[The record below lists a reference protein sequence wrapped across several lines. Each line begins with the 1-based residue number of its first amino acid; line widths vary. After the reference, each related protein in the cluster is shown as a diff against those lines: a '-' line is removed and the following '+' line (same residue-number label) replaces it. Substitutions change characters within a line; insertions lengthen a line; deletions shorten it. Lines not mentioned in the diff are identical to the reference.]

1 MTVTSLLKTE
11 LRGVAAAEIVTE
23 FTHGAIGT
31 NNTTPTAGDTTLGT
45 EVFRDTADA
54 VDNPG
59 TGIVT
64 ASLRVL
70 STEANGNSIAEYG
83 WLDAA
88 SGGNLWTRNVITAIN
103 KTSDIQLYL
112 DTQITIQVEEV

>member
-1 MTVTSLLKTE
+1 MAITSLLKSE
-11 LRGVAAAEIVTE
+11 IRDVAAAELVTE

-31 NNTTPTAGDTTLGT
+31 DNTTPTAADTTLGT
-45 EVFRDTADA
+45 EVFRDVIDA
-54 VDNPG
+54 ITNSSGV
-59 TGIVT
+59 VT

-88 SGGNLWTRNVITAIN
+88 SSGNLWTRNVITAIT

-112 DTQITIQVEEV
+112 DTQLTISVDEI

>member
-1 MTVTSLLKTE
+1 MVVTSLLKTE
-11 LRGVAAAEIVTE
+11 IRDVAAAEIVTE
-23 FTHGAIGT
+23 FTYGAVGT
-31 NNTTPTAGDTTLGT
+31 DNTTPTAGDTTLGT
-45 EVFRDTADA
+45 EIFRDTADS

-70 STEANGNSIAEYG
+70 ATEANGNSIAEYG

-88 SGGNLWTRNVITAIN
+88 SAGNLWTRNVITAIT
-103 KTSDIQLYL
+103 KTSDIQLFL
-112 DTQITIQVEEV
+112 DTQITISVEET